1 MLLIDS
7 VDHRKEN
14 MESLNGLLTVG
25 VLGMLVLELFILVWF
40 LKRMVD
46 LNQGNTYFKVSRK
59 IPIVYVV
66 FSLLVAVMIMSTG
79 QSPISGLLF
88 PLSTRENQAL
98 SFFLLANLT
107 TPLFPIL
114 EAMKRRKIEEIAQT
128 TQEDD

>member
-1 MLLIDS
+1 
-7 VDHRKEN
+7 
-14 MESLNGLLTVG
+14 MESLVG
-25 VLGMLVLELFILVWF
+25 VLSIGVIGMLVCELFILVWF

-66 FSLLVAVMIMSTG
+66 FSLLVAVMIMSSD
-79 QSPISGLLF
+79 QSPISGLLS

-107 TPLFPIL
+107 TPLFPL
-114 EAMKRRKIEEIAQT
+114 GSDEASRNRRNRS
-128 TQEDD
+128 DNPGR

>member
-1 MLLIDS
+1 
-7 VDHRKEN
+7 
-14 MESLNGLLTVG
+14 MESLVG
-25 VLGMLVLELFILVWF
+25 VLSIGVIGMLVFELFILLWF
-40 LKRMVD
+40 LKRIMD
-46 LNQGNTYFKVSRK
+46 LNQGNTYFKVSK
-59 IPIVYVV
+59 KMALIYVAG
-66 FSLLVAVMIMSTG
+66 SLLLAVMIMSTG
-79 QSPISGLLF
+79 QSPISGLLS